1 MNQMRSKP
9 QRNPEVKIWEVSK
22 KTSKQ
27 KWEFSWI
34 FKDRN
39 HHVSPAALATFFPW
53 SKQRNE
59 NWSALQKRS
68 LSLSV
73 VPGDESAMVTGEP
86 NATIC
91 SFFSLFMMLTKI
103 LAERMLN

>member
-9 QRNPEVKIWEVSK
+9 QRNPVVKIWEVSK
-22 KTSKQ
+22 RHLNKNGS
-27 KWEFSWI
+27 FRGC

-73 VPGDESAMVTGEP
+73 VPAEESAMVTGEP

-91 SFFSLFMMLTKI
+91 SGLFSLFMMFTKI
-103 LAERMLN
+103 FG